1 MITERHVQAIWYDRE
16 LRPERLYA
24 VGRSAASGG
33 EVRVVDP
40 GSWNLGAGPDFLN
53 AVLEIGPGH
62 RRLSGDVE
70 VHMGPSD
77 WDAHRHGEDG
87 AYRNVVA
94 HVTWRC
100 GPPPRTLPADAV
112 SIWLGRY
119 LSSDP
124 GFSPDAIDLGAYPF
138 ARLPS
143 SVRACFEAL
152 KDDPDAICE
161 VLANAGRR
169 RLAGKAARLRG
180 LLAKGADPPQLFYS
194 EVMGALGYSKNAGAF
209 RAIAAAVPYRQLAAE
224 PENAAAAFLA
234 AASFAEVVRGG
245 RPCNAPERRLEA
257 AAELFASTR
266 VMSLADA
273 DDFSPSACR
282 ELVGV
287 MAERRIVGRGRGAA
301 IVANIVV
308 PWAMAS
314 GRLAFAPEWLPPE
327 DVSEPVRLMAFRML
341 GRDHNPA
348 AFYSRNGL
356 CIQGLIGIYRE
367 FCSSAHPD
375 CDICRLLSAS
385 SRRDHAFPP
394 PHAAGGVA
402 RMGDLL

>member
-24 VGRSAASGG
+24 VGSSAASGG

-53 AVLEIGPGH
+53 AVLEVGPER

-77 WDAHRHGEDG
+77 WDAHRHGDDS
-87 AYRNVVA
+87 AYGNVVA

-100 GPPPRTLPADAV
+100 GPPPSSLPPHAV

-143 SVRACFEAL
+143 SARACFEAL
-152 KDDPDAICE
+152 RNNPDAISE
-161 VLANAGRR
+161 VLSQAGRR
-169 RLAGKAARLRG
+169 RLARKATRLRG
-180 LLAKGADPPQLFYS
+180 LLQQGADPPQLFYS
-194 EVMGALGYSKNAGAF
+194 EVMGALGYSRNADAF
-209 RAIAAAVPYRQLAAE
+209 RTIAAAVPYRQLAAE
-224 PENAAAAFLA
+224 PENAASAFLA
-234 AASFAEVVRGG
+234 AAPFAQVVRGG
-245 RPCNAPERRLEA
+245 RPCNAPEKRLAA
-257 AAELFASTR
+257 AAELFASTQ
-266 VMSLADA
+266 VMRLANA
-273 DDFSPSACR
+273 DDFSPASCR
-282 ELVGV
+282 EIVGV
-287 MAERRIVGRGRGAA
+287 MAEGRIVGRGRSAA

-308 PWAMAS
+308 PWAIAA
-314 GRLAFAPEWLPPE
+314 GRLAVAPEWLPPE

-367 FCSSAHPD
+367 FCSPTHPD
-375 CDICRLLSAS
+375 CETCRLLP
-385 SRRDHAFPP
+385 D
-394 PHAAGGVA
+394 
-402 RMGDLL
+402 